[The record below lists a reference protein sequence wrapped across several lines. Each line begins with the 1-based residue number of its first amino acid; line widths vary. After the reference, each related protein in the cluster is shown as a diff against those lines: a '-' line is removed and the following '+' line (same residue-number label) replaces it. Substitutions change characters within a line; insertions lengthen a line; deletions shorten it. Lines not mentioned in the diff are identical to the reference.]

1 MQISANETMK
11 MNSPKLT
18 VINEA
23 DNSDTKLPADRNL
36 IKAAAASSLP
46 SQKGF
51 PVYSVV

>member
-36 IKAAAASSLP
+36 IKAAAASLLP

-51 PVYSVV
+51 AVYSVV